1 MQNDFKKNE
10 NGKLPQKCFKW
21 KTTSKNLKMEDD
33 FKKNCKWETTSK
45 NLTME
50 DDLKKILKG
59 K

>member
-33 FKKNCKWETTSK
+33 FKKIVMGDDLNFFKMK
-45 NLTME
+45 